1 MRKKIL
7 KVSVKRHKKNKE
19 EKVEI
24 ESKKKDNFVS
34 FEIDGDEYRT
44 MLSPKYLQK
53 KPYSKSDPRQVLS
66 FIPGTIQKIFVQVGD
81 HVNIGDKLLILEAM
95 KMKNILTATA
105 EGTVKSIHAEVGVM
119 VANKQLLV
127 EIE

>member
-7 KVSVKRHKKNKE
+7 KVSVKRHKTEKE
-19 EKVEI
+19 AEPKL
-24 ESKKKDNFVS
+24 KDNFVN
-34 FEIDGDEYRT
+34 FEIDGDKYRT
-44 MLSPKYLQK
+44 TLSPKYLHK

-95 KMKNILTATA
+95 KMKNILMATA
-105 EGTVKSIHAEVGVM
+105 EGTVKAIHAEVGVM
-119 VANKQLLV
+119 VSNKQLLV

>member
-1 MRKKIL
+1 MKKKIL
-7 KVSVKRHKKNKE
+7 RVSVKRHKK
-19 EKVEI
+19 EKEI
-24 ESKKKDNFVS
+24 EPKPKDNFVN

-44 MLSPKYLQK
+44 TLSPKYLHR

-95 KMKNILTATA
+95 KMKNILMATA
-105 EGTVKSIHAEVGVM
+105 EGTVKAIHAEVGVM
-119 VANKQLLV
+119 VSNKQLLV

>member
-7 KVSVKRHKKNKE
+7 KVSVKRHKKEKE
-19 EKVEI
+19 AVPKQKGNYV
-24 ESKKKDNFVS
+24 N

-44 MLSPKYLQK
+44 ALSPKYLNK
-53 KPYSKSDPRQVLS
+53 KPYSKNNPRQVLT
-66 FIPGTIQKIFVQVGD
+66 FIPGTIQKIFVQVGS

-95 KMKNILTATA
+95 KMKNVLMATA
-105 EGTVKSIHAEVGVM
+105 EGTVKAIHAEVGVM
-119 VANKQLLV
+119 VSYKQLLV